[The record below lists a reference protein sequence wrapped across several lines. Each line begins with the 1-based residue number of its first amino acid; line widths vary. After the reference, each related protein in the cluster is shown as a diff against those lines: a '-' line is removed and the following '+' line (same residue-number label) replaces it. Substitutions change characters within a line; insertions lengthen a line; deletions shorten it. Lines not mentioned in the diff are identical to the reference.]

1 MTKAVD
7 TSLSFVRPIY
17 PPELYRSFWDL
28 VCHQLFVETPPGLD
42 TEGAIGDTEIWQQG
56 EITMTVTSS
65 PYTFTIEI
73 ETLTPPQKSDFIFYK
88 DKFYLIGA
96 VSASG
101 NVYTCTNCILVDVAI
116 MSLYADLLGMK
127 DSITT
132 ANTEYSE
139 AEDAR
144 VLAESAR
151 QEAEGQRE
159 LAESARQSAYVEAE
173 AGRDGLYATAESA
186 RNTAFDAAEA
196 GREAYLDALIAP
208 WIVPGA
214 VFVGTN
220 LFVSDDEQDTPQEGY
235 TKWHA
240 GQRVYLK
247 SRTNRIEEILADD
260 GEYLITLSGWKWK
273 YSEE

>member
-1 MTKAVD
+1 MNAVD

-28 VCHQLFVETPPGLD
+28 VCHQLFVDTPPGLD
-42 TEGAIGDTEIWQQG
+42 TLNAIGDTEIWHQG

-73 ETLTPPQKSDFIFYK
+73 ETLTPPQATDFIYYRG
-88 DKFYLIGA
+88 KFYLIGEVA
-96 VSASG
+96 ASG
-101 NVYTCTNCILVDVAI
+101 DVYTCTGCVLVDVAI

-139 AEDAR
+139 AE
-144 VLAESAR
+144 SAR
-151 QEAEGQRE
+151 QEAEGQRQ
-159 LAESARQSAYVEAE
+159 LAESARQTAYIEAE

-186 RNTAFDAAEA
+186 RDTAFSAAEA
-196 GREAYLDALIAP
+196 SREEYLDNLISP

-214 VFVGTN
+214 IVVANNHFVADSVG
-220 LFVSDDEQDTPQEGY
+220 DTPEEGY
-235 TKWHA
+235 ARWYA
-240 GQRVYLK
+240 GKRVYLRDRNN
-247 SRTNRIEEILADD
+247 RTEEIIADD
-260 GEYLITLSGWKWK
+260 GEYLMTLSGWKWK

>member
-7 TSLSFVRPIY
+7 ISLSFVRHIY

-28 VCHQLFVETPPGLD
+28 VCHQLFVDTPPGLD
-42 TEGAIGDTEIWQQG
+42 TEGAIGDTEIWHQG

-73 ETLTPPQKSDFIFYK
+73 ETLTPPQATDFIYYRG
-88 DKFYLIGA
+88 KFYLIGEVA
-96 VSASG
+96 AEG
-101 NVYTCTNCILVDVAI
+101 DVYTCTGCVLVDVAI

-132 ANTEYSE
+132 ANTEYE
-139 AEDAR
+139 EAETQRELAEDAR
-144 VLAESAR
+144 V
-151 QEAEGQRE
+151 EAEAQRE

-173 AGRDGLYATAESA
+173 AGRDSLYATAESA
-186 RNTAFDAAEA
+186 RDTAFNAAEA
-196 GREAYLDALIAP
+196 SREEYLDNLISP

-214 VFVGTN
+214 IVAANNHFIADSVED
-220 LFVSDDEQDTPQEGY
+220 SPEEGY
-235 TKWHA
+235 ARWYA
-240 GQRVYLK
+240 GKRVYLRDRNN
-247 SRTNRIEEILADD
+247 RTEQIIADD
-260 GEYLITLSGWKWK
+260 GEYLMTLSGWKWK